1 MPINGLKLGLNIT
14 MFFSKN
20 QCLDFLYLAG
30 LVFHI
35 CMLDYYVM

>member
-1 MPINGLKLGLNIT
+1 MPINGSKLGLNIT

-20 QCLDFLYLAG
+20 QLLDFLYLDG
-30 LVFHI
+30 LVVHI